1 MICPSKVSIL
11 IKFPSDGIIIL
22 YLNCYN
28 RLIPY
33 INNYYFNLI
42 FHYYNGGGIE
52 EEWERNGSGSPY
64 DANIITSQQQYF
76 TLIQTYF
83 LLKISKPVN
92 VETRD

>member
-1 MICPSKVSIL
+1 MLLFTHANVNTY
-11 IKFPSDGIIIL
+11 
-22 YLNCYN
+22 YLT
-28 RLIPY
+28 
-33 INNYYFNLI
+33 LI
-42 FHYYNGGGIE
+42 FYYCNRSGIGQ
-52 EEWERNGSGSPY
+52 EWERNGSGSPY

>member
-1 MICPSKVSIL
+1 M
-11 IKFPSDGIIIL
+11 KFLSDGIIIL

-52 EEWERNGSGSPY
+52 EEWERNGSGSQY
-64 DANIITSQQQYF
+64 DANIITSQ
-76 TLIQTYF
+76 
-83 LLKISKPVN
+83 
-92 VETRD
+92 